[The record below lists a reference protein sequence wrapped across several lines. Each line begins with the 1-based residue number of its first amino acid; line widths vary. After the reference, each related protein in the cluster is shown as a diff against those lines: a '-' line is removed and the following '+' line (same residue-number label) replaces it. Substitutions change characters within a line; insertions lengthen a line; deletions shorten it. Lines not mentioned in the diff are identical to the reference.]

1 VLYFKIKT
9 THPKSFSIRPS
20 EGYIAVGMSQEVKV
34 TVKATLSTDTQPRFQ
49 IRATQCDVAGEVVGD
64 LWKSDGA
71 FEGLAR

>member
-1 VLYFKIKT
+1 MLYFKIKT

-71 FEGLAR
+71 FEGVAR